1 MKLLRLMANLIVAD
15 DDLIEIN
22 AGSKIIVAERS
33 TLTQILESRMER
45 PCSVDAGIR
54 S

>member
-1 MKLLRLMANLIVAD
+1 MKLLGLMANLIVAN

-22 AGSKIIVAERS
+22 AGGKIIVAKRS
-33 TLTQILESRMER
+33 TLTQILGSRMEA

>member
-1 MKLLRLMANLIVAD
+1 MKLLRPMANLIVAD

-22 AGSKIIVAERS
+22 AGGKIIVAQTFYVDTNTRKS
-33 TLTQILESRMER
+33 DGGAF
-45 PCSVDAGIR
+45 SVDAGIR